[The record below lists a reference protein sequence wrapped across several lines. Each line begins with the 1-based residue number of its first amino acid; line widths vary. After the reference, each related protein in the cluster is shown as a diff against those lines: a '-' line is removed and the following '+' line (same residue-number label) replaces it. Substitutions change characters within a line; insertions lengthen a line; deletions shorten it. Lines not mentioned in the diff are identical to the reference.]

1 MGHQAPDAL
10 GVLSHYDAVIWYT
23 GDDYLTRRPGQP
35 PGTGTAR
42 LAVEEMIA
50 VRAFLNE
57 GGKLLYTGKRAG
69 LQYAE
74 GNEFRNFGFPEPDGA
89 PRRRAH
95 RERVRPAVLQQE
107 RRGQGPATDAFDTWH
122 EFDEN
127 DPTQSDGCIAHNDDF
142 LQYYLGAYIYVSG
155 GNTAL
160 ETEEGDYLPFNMTGT
175 DAPFEGLT
183 WGFDE
188 TGAGNQDHTA
198 TFAVTSSLLDP
209 AKYPTFADSRSLASW
224 LRPGAGPFSPFS
236 GQYYMASNA
245 HSGAYKRLGKTVDLT
260 GKTSGDL
267 TFKFS
272 SDLEAGLGL
281 HDGRGARARRR
292 RRSEQRRLD
301 DAARHQR
308 AHDDG
313 DRGQLRRGPGQRLGR
328 PAPVPAA
335 LLQHRVRADG
345 RDRHRHVERLHRQ
358 LRRAGRTGPSTS
370 RRSRASRSS
379 CSSPT

>member
-1 MGHQAPDAL
+1 
-10 GVLSHYDAVIWYT
+10 
-23 GDDYLTRRPGQP
+23 
-35 PGTGTAR
+35 
-42 LAVEEMIA
+42 MIA

-74 GNEFRNFGFPEPDGA
+74 GNEFRNFGFPEPDGTPGDA
-89 PRRRAH
+89 LGANVYDPQYCNKNG
-95 RERVRPAVLQQE
+95 EDKDPE
-107 RRGQGPATDAFDTWH
+107 TEAFDTWP

-160 ETEEGDYLPFNMTGT
+160 ETEEGDYFPFNMKGTG
-175 DAPFEGLT
+175 APFEGLT

-209 AKYPTFADSRSLASW
+209 QQYPTFADSRSLASW

-245 HSGAYKRLGKTVDLT
+245 HSARLQA
-260 GKTSGDL
+260 
-267 TFKFS
+267 
-272 SDLEAGLGL
+272 AGQ
-281 HDGRGARARRR
+281 DRR
-292 RRSEQRRLD
+292 
-301 DAARHQR
+301 
-308 AHDDG
+308 
-313 DRGQLRRGPGQRLGR
+313 P
-328 PAPVPAA
+328 
-335 LLQHRVRADG
+335 
-345 RDRHRHVERLHRQ
+345 HRQ
-358 LRRAGRTGPSTS
+358 DQR
-370 RRSRASRSS
+370 
-379 CSSPT
+379 